1 MAGEFFI
8 ELNLFVFSK
17 EAGRINGAVGSE
29 DPISKKEMGFL
40 LWFLFFSEN
49 LSGIF
54 QGRIDSRR
62 KETK

>member
-29 DPISKKEMGFL
+29 DPISKKEMGF
-40 LWFLFFSEN
+40 FIMVSIFFGKPVRDF
-49 LSGIF
+49 SGPY
-54 QGRIDSRR
+54 
-62 KETK
+62 